1 MKHIKNKGSGT
12 RGFKRG
18 GLMLSQYKLIWTFFG
33 PRNIKNLHGKRATRS
48 GYISNVKV

>member
-18 GLMLSQYKLIWTFFG
+18 GLMLSQYKLIWTFLAPG
-33 PRNIKNLHGKRATRS
+33 IKNLHGKRATRS